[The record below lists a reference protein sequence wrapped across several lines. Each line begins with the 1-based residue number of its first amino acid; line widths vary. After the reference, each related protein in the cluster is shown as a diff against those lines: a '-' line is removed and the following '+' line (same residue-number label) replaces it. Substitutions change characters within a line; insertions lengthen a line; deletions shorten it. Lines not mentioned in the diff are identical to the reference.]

1 MHIKRIPQ
9 QMRLMSPS
17 LPQTLKLGLLIVVQ
31 QNRLIVG
38 MSTFVDDDSRSLLGT
53 QTTHVGE
60 TLFCDDDV
68 EIVLCE
74 INVSVM

>member
-17 LPQTLKLGLLIVVQ
+17 LPQTLKFGLLIVIQ
-31 QNRLIVG
+31 QNRLVVR
-38 MSTFVDDDSRSLLGT
+38 MSTLVNDDSGSLLGT
-53 QTTHVGE
+53 QTTDVGE
-60 TLFCDDDV
+60 TLFCDNNV

-74 INVSVM
+74 VNVSVI